1 MMRKRISVVI
11 AIGLSCATLLKPLVA
26 GAAEIKSDI
35 PDVYASIE
43 VLQARLQS
51 GALSSARLTGE
62 FLDRVTQMDKGGP
75 RVNAILQ
82 LNPDAIEIAHAQ
94 DAVPYAKDPR
104 RLLHGIPVLVKGN
117 IDTADKLGTTAGS
130 LALLAAPAP
139 KDATVVAKLRS
150 AGAVLLGKANLSEWA
165 NYRST
170 HSTSGW
176 SAQGG
181 LTRNPYVLDRSA
193 CGSSSG
199 SAAAVAA
206 GFATVAIGTET
217 NGSVICPSAVNGI
230 VGLKPTVGLVS
241 RAGIIPISSSQDTA
255 GVMAR
260 TVRDAAIVLG
270 AIAGTDVRDSA
281 TGAADVH
288 VTDYVRAL
296 DRSTLK
302 GTRIGAVE
310 APQNAAPEVKKLY
323 ADALDV
329 LRAQGATVVEAVE
342 MPDTRRYGDAER
354 TLLAYEFKAGINAYL
369 LTRKGLPVHT
379 LSDLIAWNKAH
390 AEKEMPWFG
399 QELFIGAEKTK
410 SLSDPEYL
418 KARASLRDNVADGI
432 NVVLGRQKLDAL
444 VAPSTGP
451 AWTIDLVDGDHV
463 SFAGYSAAAEA
474 GFPSITVPSGFIH
487 GLPVGIVFFAGKWS
501 ERTLLGIAYRFEQAT
516 NHRRNPEFHSAVT
529 AAAPSTTH
537 DRGSALSGAR

>member
-1 MMRKRISVVI
+1 MRKRIGVVI
-11 AIGLSCATLLKPLVA
+11 AIGLSCGALLDPLVA
-26 GAAEIKSDI
+26 GTAETRSDI

-43 VLQARLQS
+43 VLHARMRT
-51 GALSSARLTGE
+51 GALSSATLTRE
-62 FLDRVTQMDKGGP
+62 FIDRITQMDKGGP
-75 RVNAILQ
+75 RVNSVLQ

-94 DAVPYAKDPR
+94 DAVPYGKDPR
-104 RLLHGIPVLVKGN
+104 RLLRGIPVLVKGN
-117 IDTADKLGTTAGS
+117 IDTADKLDTTAGS
-130 LALLAAPAP
+130 LALLAAPAS
-139 KDATVVAKLRS
+139 KDATVVTKLRS

-260 TVRDAAIVLG
+260 TVRDAATVLD
-270 AIAGTDVRDSA
+270 AIAGADVRDAA

-288 VTDYVRAL
+288 MTDYVRAL

-302 GTRIGAVE
+302 GKRIGAVE
-310 APQNAAPEVKKLY
+310 PPSNATPEIKKLY
-323 ADALDV
+323 AKALDV
-329 LRAQGATVVEAVE
+329 LRTQGATVVEAVN
-342 MPDTRRYGDAER
+342 MPDTRKYGDAER
-354 TLLAYEFKAGINAYL
+354 ILLAYEFKTGINAYL
-369 LTRKGLPVHT
+369 LTRKDLPVHT
-379 LSDLIAWNKAH
+379 LSDLIAWNEAH
-390 AEKEMPWFG
+390 AAQEMPWFG
-399 QELFIGAEKTK
+399 QELFVAAEKTK

-418 KARASLRDNVADGI
+418 KARDSLRDNVAGGI
-432 NVVLGRQKLDAL
+432 NLLLVGDKLDAL

-451 AWTIDLVDGDHV
+451 AWTIDLVNGDHV

-474 GFPSITVPSGFIH
+474 GFPSVTVPSGFVH

-501 ERTLLGIAYRFEQAT
+501 ESTLLGIAYRFEQAT
-516 NHRRNPEFHSAVT
+516 NHRRNPEFHSSVT
-529 AAAPSTTH
+529 AAASSITH
-537 DRGSALSGAR
+537 DRDADLSGAR